1 MKKMIAAV
9 QNNAE
14 KANTYRELMTRYNK
28 AVKEGFYFEALLIED
43 AMSEDR
49 TLSFLY
55 HCGVQNSRDSLKVS
69 KISRNNLLKTI
80 LPAEEGKVRRYSL
93 DGLGRKIEIIDAVLK
108 WSCEIDY
115 TPEDKYLRTLKRQ
128 LESLDIYE
136 LQETLKCINKWKDY
150 RNEVIHG
157 LLNKKI
163 DILWLDVASQ
173 VEEGMKLARS
183 LDNQVR
189 IVKKNNKIRK
199 AANLPIRR

>member
-1 MKKMIAAV
+1 MQKVIAAV
-9 QNNAE
+9 QNNTE

-28 AVKEGFYFEALLIED
+28 AVKEGFYFEALLIEY
-43 AMSEDR
+43 AMIEDR

-55 HCGVQNSRDSLKVS
+55 HCGVQNSRDSLKIS

-93 DGLGRKIEIIDAVLK
+93 DGLGRKSEIIEAALN
-108 WSCEIDY
+108 WSIEIDY
-115 TPEDKYLRTLKRQ
+115 TPENKYLRALKNQ
-128 LESLDIYE
+128 FESLDIYE
-136 LQETLKCINKWKDY
+136 LQETLKRIDKWKDY

-163 DILWLDVASQ
+163 DMLWMDMASQ
-173 VEEGMKLARS
+173 VEEGMKIARA